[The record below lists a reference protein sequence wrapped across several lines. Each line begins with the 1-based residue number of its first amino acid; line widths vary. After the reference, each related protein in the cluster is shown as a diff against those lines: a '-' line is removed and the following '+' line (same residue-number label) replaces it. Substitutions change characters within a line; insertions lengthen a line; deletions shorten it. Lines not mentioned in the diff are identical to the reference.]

1 MNSSENIKYLYFLT
15 KVKNLGNVRIKRLI
29 SVFESPRECFE
40 APLSELKKID
50 GFDSSVLNDLSRVK
64 SEHDEIEKEFDGILE
79 RCERDG
85 IKLLSILDED
95 YPVNLRTTFDA
106 PVLLYYKGKLTGNDK
121 YSISV
126 VGTRIPTE
134 YGKIIC
140 KQLVEELSGLGI
152 PIISGM
158 ANGIDTV
165 AHITALKCNNVTYAV
180 LGSGL
185 DVIYPPE
192 NIKLYEQISETGA
205 VISELDFGA
214 IPDRVNFPRRNR
226 IICGISLGTLV
237 VESGA
242 KGGSL
247 ITAQLALDQNKEV
260 FAVPGYA
267 NSKKSLGTN
276 ELIKRGYAK
285 MVTNVDDI
293 LSELEYKIA
302 PLIKKPKD
310 EKSEE
315 LINNLNHNEKQ
326 IYVKLDY
333 QPMNI
338 DAINME
344 TGLPVSDCLVNLLSL
359 ELKGLVRQIPGKN
372 FIKI

>member
-1 MNSSENIKYLYFLT
+1 MDSRENLKYLYFLT
-15 KVKNLGNVRIKRLI
+15 KVKNLGNVRIRRLI
-29 SVFESPRECFE
+29 SVFESPKECFE
-40 APLSELKKID
+40 APLSEFRKID
-50 GFDSSVLNDLSRVK
+50 GFDIGIISDLSRIK
-64 SEHDEIEKEFDGILE
+64 DEQNLYEDEFIKIIE
-79 RCERDG
+79 RCDTENV
-85 IKLLSILDED
+85 KMVSILDED
-95 YPVNLRTTFDA
+95 YPVNLRTIFDA
-106 PVLLYYKGKLTGNDK
+106 PVLLYYKGSLNENDK
-121 YSISV
+121 YSLSV
-126 VGTRIPTE
+126 VGTRVPTE

-140 KQLVEELSGLGI
+140 KQLVEGISELGI

-158 ANGIDTV
+158 ATGIDTV
-165 AHITALKCNNVTYAV
+165 AHMTALDCGNITYAV

-185 DVIYPPE
+185 DVVYPPE
-192 NIKLYEQISETGA
+192 NVKLYGKITESGA
-205 VISELDFGA
+205 VISELDFGS

-226 IICGISLGTLV
+226 IICGISLGNLV

-247 ITAQLALDQNKEV
+247 ITAQLALDQNREV

-267 NSKKSLGTN
+267 NSKKSSGTN

-293 LSELEYKIA
+293 LSELEYKVA
-302 PLIKKPKD
+302 PLVRKPKD
-310 EKSEE
+310 DMNEE
-315 LINNLNHNEKQ
+315 LIRNLNIIEKQ

-372 FIKI
+372 FIKV

>member
-1 MNSSENIKYLYFLT
+1 MSEF
-15 KVKNLGNVRIKRLI
+15 R
-29 SVFESPRECFE
+29 
-40 APLSELKKID
+40 KID
-50 GFDSSVLNDLSRVK
+50 GFDIGIISDLSRVK
-64 SEHDEIEKEFDGILE
+64 DKQNLYEDEFNKILDK
-79 RCERDG
+79 CDADDV
-85 IKLLSILDED
+85 KMVSILDED
-95 YPVNLRTTFDA
+95 YPVNLRTIFDA
-106 PVLLYYKGKLTGNDK
+106 PVLLYYKGSLNENDK
-121 YSISV
+121 YSLSV
-126 VGTRIPTE
+126 VGTRVPTE

-140 KQLVEELSGLGI
+140 KQLVEGISELGI

-165 AHITALKCNNVTYAV
+165 AHMTALDCGNITYAV

-192 NIKLYEQISETGA
+192 NVKLYEKITQSGA
-205 VISELDFGA
+205 VISELDFGS

-247 ITAQLALDQNKEV
+247 ITAQLALDQNREV

-267 NSKKSLGTN
+267 NSKKSSGTN

-293 LSELEYKIA
+293 LSELEYKVA
-302 PLIKKPKD
+302 PLVRKPKD
-310 EKSEE
+310 DMNEE
-315 LINNLNHNEKQ
+315 LIRNLNIIEKQ

-372 FIKI
+372 FIKV

>member
-1 MNSSENIKYLYFLT
+1 MDSRENLKYLYFLT
-15 KVKNLGNVRIKRLI
+15 KVKNLGNVRIRRLI
-29 SVFESPRECFE
+29 SVFESPKECFE
-40 APLSELKKID
+40 APLSEFRKID
-50 GFDSSVLNDLSRVK
+50 GFDIGIISDLSRIK
-64 SEHDEIEKEFDGILE
+64 DEQNLYEDEFIKIIE
-79 RCERDG
+79 RCDTENV
-85 IKLLSILDED
+85 KMVSILDED
-95 YPVNLRTTFDA
+95 YPVNLRTIFDA
-106 PVLLYYKGKLTGNDK
+106 PVLLYYKGSLNENDK
-121 YSISV
+121 YSLSV
-126 VGTRIPTE
+126 VGTRVPTE

-140 KQLVEELSGLGI
+140 KQLVEGISELGI

-158 ANGIDTV
+158 ATGIDTV
-165 AHITALKCNNVTYAV
+165 AHMTALDCGNITYAV

-185 DVIYPPE
+185 DVVYPPE
-192 NIKLYEQISETGA
+192 NVKLYEKITQSGA
-205 VISELDFGA
+205 VISELDFGS

-247 ITAQLALDQNKEV
+247 ITAQLALDQNREV

-267 NSKKSLGTN
+267 NSKKSSGTN

-293 LSELEYKIA
+293 LSELEYKVA
-302 PLIKKPKD
+302 PLVRKPKD
-310 EKSEE
+310 DMNEE
-315 LINNLNHNEKQ
+315 LIRNLNIIEKQ

-372 FIKI
+372 FIKV

>member
-1 MNSSENIKYLYFLT
+1 MDSRENLKYLYFLT
-15 KVKNLGNVRIKRLI
+15 KVKNLGNVRIRRLI
-29 SVFESPRECFE
+29 SVFESPKECFE
-40 APLSELKKID
+40 APLSEFRKID
-50 GFDSSVLNDLSRVK
+50 GFDIGIISDLSRVK
-64 SEHDEIEKEFDGILE
+64 DKQNLYEDEFNKILDK
-79 RCERDG
+79 CDADDV
-85 IKLLSILDED
+85 KMVSILDED
-95 YPVNLRTTFDA
+95 YPVNLRTIFDA
-106 PVLLYYKGKLTGNDK
+106 PVLLYYKGSLNENDK
-121 YSISV
+121 YSLSV
-126 VGTRIPTE
+126 VGTRVPTE

-140 KQLVEELSGLGI
+140 KQLVEGISELGI

-165 AHITALKCNNVTYAV
+165 AHMTALDCGNITYAV

-192 NIKLYEQISETGA
+192 NVKLYEKITQSGA
-205 VISELDFGA
+205 VISELDFGS

-247 ITAQLALDQNKEV
+247 ITAQLALDQNREV

-267 NSKKSLGTN
+267 NSKKSSGTN

-293 LSELEYKIA
+293 LSELEYKVA
-302 PLIKKPKD
+302 PLVRKPKD
-310 EKSEE
+310 DMNEE
-315 LINNLNHNEKQ
+315 LIRNLNIIEKQ

-372 FIKI
+372 FIKV

>member
-1 MNSSENIKYLYFLT
+1 MDSRENLKYLYFLT
-15 KVKNLGNVRIKRLI
+15 KVKNLGNVRIRRLI
-29 SVFESPRECFE
+29 SVFESPKECFE
-40 APLSELKKID
+40 APLSEFRKID
-50 GFDSSVLNDLSRVK
+50 GFDIGIISDLSRIK
-64 SEHDEIEKEFDGILE
+64 DEQNLYEDEFIKIIE
-79 RCERDG
+79 RCDTENV
-85 IKLLSILDED
+85 KMVSILDED
-95 YPVNLRTTFDA
+95 YPVNLRTIFDA
-106 PVLLYYKGKLTGNDK
+106 PVLLYYKGSLNENDK
-121 YSISV
+121 YSLSV
-126 VGTRIPTE
+126 VGTRVPTE

-140 KQLVEELSGLGI
+140 KQLVEGISELGI

-158 ANGIDTV
+158 ATGIDTV
-165 AHITALKCNNVTYAV
+165 AHMTALDCGNITYAV

-185 DVIYPPE
+185 DVVYPPE
-192 NIKLYEQISETGA
+192 NVKLYGKITESGA
-205 VISELDFGA
+205 VISELDFGS

-247 ITAQLALDQNKEV
+247 ITAQLALDQNREV

-267 NSKKSLGTN
+267 NSKKSSGTN

-293 LSELEYKIA
+293 LSELEYKVA
-302 PLIKKPKD
+302 PLVRKPKD
-310 EKSEE
+310 DMNEE
-315 LINNLNHNEKQ
+315 LIRNLNIIEKQ

-372 FIKI
+372 FIKV